1 MKHTGRE
8 KVDSRE
14 MTTAEHDAMT
24 EVKYL
29 MGFVNTEN
37 FAKSAQDEFV
47 KEVVSSGVAFA
58 MQARYILTAEESA
71 TLISALRK
79 LTGRKLQ

>member
-8 KVDSRE
+8 KVNSRE
-14 MTTAEHDAMT
+14 MTQAEHDAMT

-29 MGFVNTEN
+29 MEFVNTES
-37 FAKSAQDEFV
+37 FPKAAQDEFV
-47 KEVVSSGVAFA
+47 KEVVGSGIAFA

-71 TLISALRK
+71 ILIAALRK
-79 LTGRKLQ
+79 LTGKVAA